1 MRRSRIRW
9 EMVGSRARE
18 TLVRSTYEMVYMIKA
33 TGMMRSHRCWVMR
46 GRVAKLAGKGDQ
58 EIYDSSQKGCETAT

>member
-1 MRRSRIRW
+1 
-9 EMVGSRARE
+9 
-18 TLVRSTYEMVYMIKA
+18 LVRSTYEMVYMIKA

-58 EIYDSSQKGCETAT
+58 EIYDSSQKGCETPAT